1 MTQRDQPT
9 LGAAVKPIQASGQNG
24 GMNRS
29 ADWLQQAQADLNL
42 AGVSAGAGHHE
53 WACFACHQAV
63 EKALKA
69 LHLHHNQQAWGHGLG
84 RCFRDLPAS
93 VRQTLAAAVSDLED
107 RLRVLDALY
116 IPTRYPDS
124 LPDGAPSDHFGRL
137 QSDDALRHAHS
148 IVDAIAAAL
157 A

>member
-1 MTQRDQPT
+1 
-9 LGAAVKPIQASGQNG
+9 
-24 GMNRS
+24 MNRS
-29 ADWLQQAQADLNL
+29 ADWLHQARADLDL
-42 AGVSAGAGHHE
+42 AGVSAASGHHE

-69 LHLHHNQQAWGHGLG
+69 LHLHHGQQVWGHGLG
-84 RCFRDLPAS
+84 RCLRDLPS
-93 VRQTLAAAVSDLED
+93 PVRQALTEAVSDLED

-137 QSDDALRHAHS
+137 QSDDALRHARS